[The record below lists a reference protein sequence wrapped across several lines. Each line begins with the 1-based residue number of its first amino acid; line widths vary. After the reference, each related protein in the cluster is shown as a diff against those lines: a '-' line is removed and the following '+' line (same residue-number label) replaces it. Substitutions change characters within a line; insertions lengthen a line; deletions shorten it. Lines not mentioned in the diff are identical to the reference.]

1 MKSGKQLIL
10 NSIKYNFTAL
20 TSYIE
25 KILVGLLSLILIIT
39 LLLVFLRY
47 VLNQSITGANEIVTI
62 LFIYTTSIGAAL
74 STGKNE
80 HIGIDIFVNML
91 PSKFH
96 KPIRLLQIIFIT
108 LLHSVLFLYCLEW
121 INKAGGY
128 LMPATGLPRIVAI
141 FSIPLG
147 CVLCFFYCI
156 KILIE
161 IFNTSSSEK

>member
-1 MKSGKQLIL
+1 M
-10 NSIKYNFTAL
+10 
-20 TSYIE
+20 
-25 KILVGLLSLILIIT
+25 VLLSLIFIIT

-74 STGKNE
+74 SIGKNE
-80 HIGIDIFVNML
+80 HIGIDVFVSML
-91 PSKFH
+91 PNSFH
-96 KPIRLLQIIFIT
+96 KPIRVLQIVFIT
-108 LLHSVLFLYCLEW
+108 LLHTILFLYCLEW

-147 CVLCFFYCI
+147 CVLCFLYCI
-156 KILIE
+156 KILIDVLDKPNSE
-161 IFNTSSSEK
+161 IE